1 MKKLFSTFAILL
13 FISSFVSAQ
22 EIQFALYK
30 AGDYKNAAD
39 ADKAG
44 ANLSQAGATP
54 SEWDY
59 GKIKHAS
66 TGVRFFKFTN
76 TGAAPLVITN
86 AQGSCGCTVPTWPK
100 EPIMPGQSEYIKVS
114 YDTQRTG
121 QFTKSVTLTT
131 NAVAGTTSSLIIK
144 GEVEAAVTNT
154 APVVKEATTTTK

>member
-1 MKKLFSTFAILL
+1 MKKLTSLFAILL
-13 FISSFVSAQ
+13 FAASFVSAQ
-22 EIQFALYK
+22 EIQFSLYK

-44 ANLSQAGATP
+44 ANLSQTGTP

-131 NAVAGTTSSLIIK
+131 NAAAGTTTHLTIK
-144 GEVEAAVTNT
+144 GEVEAA
-154 APVVKEATTTTK
+154 ATTTPAVEVTVPK